1 MGLFSGLLG
10 HASDLDLSQVREELQ
25 PILAEGEEIELG
37 FQIIRDQMVFTDRRI
52 VLIDKQGMTGRKR
65 QYLSIPYKSITMFS
79 VENNGS
85 FDMEAEMRVWISG
98 QNGPISKTLDRK
110 SNITGIQSALA
121 KGVCR

>member
-10 HASDLDLSQVREELQ
+10 HASDVDLGKVTEELR
-25 PILAEGEEIELG
+25 PILADGEEVELG

-52 VLIDKQGMTGRKR
+52 ILIDKQGMTGRKR
-65 QYLSIPYKSITMFS
+65 EYLSIPYKSITMFS

-85 FDMEAEMRVWISG
+85 FDMDAEMKVWISG
-98 QNGPISKTLDRK
+98 QGSPIAKTLDRK
-110 SNITGIQSALA
+110 SNIAGIQSALA

>member
-10 HASDLDLSQVREELQ
+10 HASDVDLARVADELK
-25 PILAEGEEIELG
+25 PILADGEEIELG

-52 VLIDKQGMTGRKR
+52 ILIDKQGMTGRKR
-65 QYLSIPYKSITMFS
+65 EYLSIPYKSITMFS

-85 FDMEAEMRVWISG
+85 FDMDAEMKVWISG
-98 QNGPISKTLDRK
+98 QGAPIVKTLDRK
-110 SNITGIQSALA
+110 SNVAGIQSALA